1 MSDLYL
7 DTSRSPEQ
15 RAQAL
20 LEELSL
26 PEKMAQVRGIFPF
39 GAYGENWEAISRMT
53 KNGIGQVSTLQ
64 MREFHT
70 KEACCAWQRRI
81 QEIVMEN
88 SPHHIPAAF
97 HMEGLCGAF
106 IQGSVSLPS
115 GIARGA
121 GWDTALEEQLG
132 RVVSRQE
139 AACGITQ
146 TLSPVLDVAREPR
159 MAATESPTGKTP
171 PWWRLWAPPI
181 SRVCRRKRQPGG
193 RPRELPSTSWPS
205 TTPRAASMAPTA

>member
-1 MSDLYL
+1 MSNLYQDKTL
-7 DTSRSPEQ
+7 SPEQ

-39 GAYGENWEAISRMT
+39 GPGWDDWEAISRQT
-53 KNGIGQVSTLQ
+53 KYGIGQVSTLQ
-64 MREFHT
+64 MRDMAT
-70 KEACCAWQRRI
+70 KEECCSWQRKI

-106 IQGSVSLPS
+106 IQDSLSLPS

-121 GWDTALEEQLG
+121 GWDPNLEEQLG
-132 RVVSRQE
+132 RAVSRQE

-146 TLSPVLDVAREPR
+146 TLAPVLDVAREPAW
-159 MAATESPTGKTP
+159 AATASPTGRTP
-171 PWWRLWAPPI
+171 PWWRPWAPP
-181 SRVCRRKRQPGG
+181 
-193 RPRELPSTSWPS
+193 
-205 TTPRAASMAPTA
+205 M

>member
-70 KEACCAWQRRI
+70 KDA
-81 QEIVMEN
+81 
-88 SPHHIPAAF
+88 
-97 HMEGLCGAF
+97 
-106 IQGSVSLPS
+106 
-115 GIARGA
+115 
-121 GWDTALEEQLG
+121 
-132 RVVSRQE
+132 
-139 AACGITQ
+139 
-146 TLSPVLDVAREPR
+146 
-159 MAATESPTGKTP
+159 
-171 PWWRLWAPPI
+171 
-181 SRVCRRKRQPGG
+181 
-193 RPRELPSTSWPS
+193 
-205 TTPRAASMAPTA
+205 

>member
-70 KEACCAWQRRI
+70 KEACCAWQRT
-81 QEIVMEN
+81 
-88 SPHHIPAAF
+88 F
-97 HMEGLCGAF
+97 
-106 IQGSVSLPS
+106 
-115 GIARGA
+115 
-121 GWDTALEEQLG
+121 
-132 RVVSRQE
+132 
-139 AACGITQ
+139 
-146 TLSPVLDVAREPR
+146 
-159 MAATESPTGKTP
+159 
-171 PWWRLWAPPI
+171 
-181 SRVCRRKRQPGG
+181 
-193 RPRELPSTSWPS
+193 RPPSTWRDFAGPLS
-205 TTPRAASMAPTA
+205 RAL